1 MSLLVASDLRVAYG
15 GVVALD
21 GVTLSVEPGEVLGL
35 IGPNGAG
42 KTTLFECLAGFTKPA
57 RGSITFD
64 GRDITGASSE
74 ARARLGLIRSFQDA
88 RLFDSLTVFQT
99 LLAAQERALPTS
111 AWRELLGLPG
121 RARIERA
128 KARRAE
134 ELIDAMGLGAYAD
147 KLVSELSTGTRR
159 ITELACVLALEPAL
173 LLLDEPSSGIAQ
185 REVEALGDV
194 LRRIRAITGCTM
206 VVIEHDMPLIMG
218 LADRIVALA
227 SGRHL
232 AEGTPDEIRQDPEV
246 IASYLGTT
254 TVAIDRSGAGGAP
267 HHRAPAVTTNGHRPR
282 CAATTRSGAPCRR
295 FAVDGSPSCALPAH
309 RQQAS

>member
-1 MSLLVASDLRVAYG
+1 MSLLVASGVRVAYG

-21 GVTLSVEPGEVLGL
+21 DVSLSVEPGEVLGL

-42 KTTLFECLAGFTKPA
+42 KTTLFECLAGFTRPSH
-57 RGSITFD
+57 GSISFAGHDVT
-64 GRDITGASSE
+64 RRSPE
-74 ARARLGLIRSFQDA
+74 HRARLGLIRSFQDA
-88 RLFDSLTVFQT
+88 RLFESLTVVQT
-99 LLAAQERALPTS
+99 LLAAQERAHRTKV
-111 AWRELLGLPG
+111 WRELLAVPG
-121 RARIERA
+121 QARTEAAKRA
-128 KARRAE
+128 RAE

-194 LRRIRAITGCTM
+194 LRRIRSITGCTM

-232 AEGTPDEIRQDPEV
+232 AEGTPD
-246 IASYLGTT
+246 
-254 TVAIDRSGAGGAP
+254 
-267 HHRAPAVTTNGHRPR
+267 
-282 CAATTRSGAPCRR
+282 
-295 FAVDGSPSCALPAH
+295 
-309 RQQAS
+309 